1 MPQPP
6 SYQRDEQR
14 AVAPS
19 AQQAPADAAETVS
32 YGPPREHGPTASSDF
47 EPTDPITNA
56 DSTAA
61 ATAQPP
67 TRRSDP
73 QAQEGWGE
81 DAVRGSRS
89 FYFLLDVIVIL
100 GIAIFGA
107 LLIF

>member
-19 AQQAPADAAETVS
+19 AQQAPAEAAETVS
-32 YGPPREHGPTASSDF
+32 YGPPREHRPTASSDF
-47 EPTDPITNA
+47 EPTDP
-56 DSTAA
+56 SAA

-107 LLIF
+107 LLLF